1 MSLGQTRAHILQ
13 SMNTLPPLH
22 EVARRLISL
31 MGNDRTSAADLDRVI
46 RNDQAL
52 SARILKQANS
62 SMYGRSR
69 GVASLTDAVV
79 LLGHGCLTDLV
90 LGASLD
96 EALGI
101 SDLPGFSEA
110 AWDHSIDCAASARAV
125 ARLTGV
131 ADPDAAFVA
140 GLMHDIG
147 LLVIARAAPAE
158 LGAILAS
165 NPRDPLAAERLA
177 LGVNHPQVGQRLLE
191 QWNLPTFLSEAVRL
205 HHAPSRRHTLT
216 NPLINVVALADQLS
230 IIDGAALYPAAVSA
244 DPFGLL
250 RLCAVTP
257 DSLPGL
263 FQEIERSRAEAHRL
277 LAAVRGRQQVDDGS
291 CPDQADP
298 PPVFAVFAADEL
310 RQAWYEGVLRYL
322 GHPVAPWAAVESGAT
337 SAWLL
342 ADLHGAAPEARMRLL
357 HVADRCGAGLA
368 LAGDTAPSG
377 PPWQDAPR
385 LPALLTRRCLAG
397 LPASSLLLP
406 A

>member
-13 SMNTLPPLH
+13 SMSTLPPLH
-22 EVARRLISL
+22 EVARHLISL

-101 SDLPGFSEA
+101 SELPGFGEA

-125 ARLTGV
+125 ARMTGV

-147 LLVIARAAPAE
+147 LLVIARAVPAE

-165 NPRDPLAAERLA
+165 KPRDPLAAERLV

-191 QWNLPTFLSEAVRL
+191 QWNLPTYLSEAVRL

-216 NPLINVVALADQLS
+216 NPLVNVVALADQLS
-230 IIDGAALYPAAVSA
+230 IIDGTALYSAAAST

-257 DSLPGL
+257 DRLPRL
-263 FQEIERSRAEAHRL
+263 FEEIERSRADAHRL
-277 LAAVRGRQQVDDGS
+277 LAAVRGRPQTDDGLAEG
-291 CPDQADP
+291 QAGS
-298 PPVFAVFAADEL
+298 PPVFSAFATDEL
-310 RQAWYEGVLRYL
+310 RQAWYEGVLSYL
-322 GHPVAPWAAVESGAT
+322 GHPVVPWAMVEAGAAP
-337 SAWLL
+337 AWLV
-342 ADLHGAAPEARMRLL
+342 ADLHGVAPDARMRLL
-357 HVADRCGAGLA
+357 HVTDRCGAGLA
-368 LAGDTAPSG
+368 LVGDNAPSG

-385 LPALLTRRCLAG
+385 LPALFTRRCLAG
-397 LPASSLLLP
+397 LSAQALLLP

>member
-1 MSLGQTRAHILQ
+1 
-13 SMNTLPPLH
+13 
-22 EVARRLISL
+22 VARHLISL

-101 SDLPGFSEA
+101 SDLPGFGEA

-125 ARLTGV
+125 ARMTGV

-147 LLVIARAAPAE
+147 LLVIARAVPTE

-165 NPRDPLAAERLA
+165 NPREPLAAERLV

-191 QWNLPTFLSEAVRL
+191 QWNLPAYLSEAVRL

-230 IIDGAALYPAAVSA
+230 IIDGTGLYPAAAST

-257 DSLPGL
+257 ERLPPL
-263 FQEIERSRAEAHRL
+263 FEEIERSRADAHRL
-277 LAAVRGRQQVDDGS
+277 LAAVRGRPQTDDGRAED
-291 CPDQADP
+291 PTDP
-298 PPVFAVFAADEL
+298 PSVFSAFATDEL
-310 RQAWYEGVLRYL
+310 RQTWYEGVLRYL
-322 GHPVAPWAAVESGAT
+322 GHPVVPWATVEAGAAP
-337 SAWLL
+337 AWLVV
-342 ADLHGAAPEARMRLL
+342 DLHGAAPDARMRLL

-368 LAGDTAPSG
+368 LVGDTAPSG

-385 LPALLTRRCLAG
+385 LPALFTRRCLAG
-397 LPASSLLLP
+397 LSAQALLIPA
-406 A
+406 